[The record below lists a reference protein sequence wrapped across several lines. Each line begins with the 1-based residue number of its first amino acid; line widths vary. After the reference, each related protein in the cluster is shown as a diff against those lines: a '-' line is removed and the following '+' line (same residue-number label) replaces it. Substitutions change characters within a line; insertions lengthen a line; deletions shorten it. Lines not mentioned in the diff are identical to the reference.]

1 MAHHCIISH
10 RKQTQTIQF
19 KFNSIRTLYGVRL
32 PSVGHAVREN
42 QRVLA
47 LQEIVQLA
55 FNGALKELR
64 LRDLGAEDLQDHKE
78 RKRRRRGRKPAVK
91 LGSEEPCRLFQTAS
105 STFEKENLWSATPT
119 PFSLLFMVAE
129 PFGALSVIVWL
140 FSTTTQFWRG
150 QKKAAF

>member
-10 RKQTQTIQF
+10 RKQKQTIQF
-19 KFNSIRTLYGVRL
+19 KFNSICTLYGVRL

-55 FNGALKELR
+55 FNGALEELR

-78 RKRRRRGRKPAVK
+78 RKRRRCG
-91 LGSEEPCRLFQTAS
+91 
-105 STFEKENLWSATPT
+105 
-119 PFSLLFMVAE
+119 
-129 PFGALSVIVWL
+129 
-140 FSTTTQFWRG
+140 
-150 QKKAAF
+150 